1 MSFTQK
7 LYKGT
12 MPVAPLMGF
21 PGIQLTKTSIKKNLE
36 DADVQFNTLRKLK
49 QKFNPDAMFF
59 MMDLSVEAE
68 ALGLK
73 IRKPENESY
82 TVIEHPIRNI
92 EDLKD
97 LFIPDP
103 YKDARMPL
111 FLDVIKRMSKE
122 FLDIPNI
129 AYCIGPFTLAG
140 LMTGAEE
147 TLMNIILNPEFI
159 EEEIKFTTRV
169 IKDYG
174 KALIDAGADAV
185 CILEPT
191 ATVLS
196 PQMFDNFSGKFIKE
210 LKESWSK
217 PTILHICGDTS
228 RIIPNMVKTGCDG
241 LSLDYAVNLKE
252 IRDEVPENI
261 FIIGNINPVA
271 SIAYGKRE
279 DLENEVRELV
289 ENMKDR
295 KTFILSSGCDIPSDA
310 NLDNIQLMIDIARTI
325 NF

>member
-1 MSFTQK
+1 MSFIRK

-12 MPVAPLMGF
+12 LSVAPLMGF
-21 PGIQLTKTSIKKNLE
+21 PGIQLTRTSIRQNLE
-36 DADVQFNTLRKLK
+36 NAHIQFNTLLSLK
-49 QKFNPDAMFF
+49 KQFNPDAMFF

-82 TVIEHPIRNI
+82 TVAEHPINSI

-97 LFIPDP
+97 LSIPDP
-103 YKDARMPL
+103 YKDGRMPL
-111 FLDVIKRMSKE
+111 FLEVMRKMAIE
-122 FLDIPNI
+122 FTDIPNI

-147 TLMNIILNPEFI
+147 TMMNVILNPEFI
-159 EEEIKFTTRV
+159 EEELKFTSRV

-196 PQMFDNFSGKFIKE
+196 PQMFDVFSGNFIKE
-210 LKESWSK
+210 LKESWNI
-217 PTILHICGDTS
+217 PTILHICGNTTK
-228 RIIPNMVKTGCDG
+228 IIPNMVKTGCDG

-252 IRDEVPENI
+252 IKDEVPENI

-279 DLENEVRELV
+279 DLEKEVKELI
-289 ENMKDR
+289 ENMKNR
-295 KTFILSSGCDIPSDA
+295 KTFILSSGCDIPHDA
-310 NLDNIQLMIDIARTI
+310 NLNNIQLMIDIARTVD
-325 NF
+325 F